1 MHRTQIYLHD
11 ALHDSL
17 KRRAQIDGISMSE
30 LIRRTL
36 EQDIKNDPLLNART
50 FFERLEPLQSFAQTT
65 AESYVRGLRGRS
77 RLLREGGQ
85 P

>member
-1 MHRTQIYLHD
+1 
-11 ALHDSL
+11 
-17 KRRAQIDGISMSE
+17 MSE

-36 EQDIKNDPLLNART
+36 EQDIKCDPVLNART
-50 FFERLEPLQSFAQTT
+50 FFDRLEPLQSLAQTT

-77 RLLREGGQ
+77 RLLRGGGQ